1 MNYYRICPLIAPLLE
16 FFISSLGFTTQK
28 PILLNKLL
36 QNIHKRVHTFDHFT
50 IQVGAF
56 FQCFFLPQFRLI
68 LKFKACYYFNIH
80 CCKDYLLLIFLKFV
94 LFKKFFFSIFINKSY
109 YV

>member
-1 MNYYRICPLIAPLLE
+1 MEGVISALSNYETVPLLE

-56 FQCFFLPQFRLI
+56 FQCFFYLN
-68 LKFKACYYFNIH
+68 FNF
-80 CCKDYLLLIFLKFV
+80 D
-94 LFKKFFFSIFINKSY
+94 
-109 YV
+109 